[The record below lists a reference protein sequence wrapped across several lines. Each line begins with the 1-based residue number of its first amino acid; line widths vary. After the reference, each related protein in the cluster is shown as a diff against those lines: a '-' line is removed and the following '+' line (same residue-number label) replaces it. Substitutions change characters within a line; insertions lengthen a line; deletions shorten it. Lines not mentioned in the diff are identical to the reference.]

1 MSGRYVRS
9 MPSSPRQELADL
21 LRDAG
26 AGGSFSTRRTAPP
39 GDLTIDVTGLGTIL
53 LPVTAAQAKQLR
65 LLGRPARYGKGED
78 TLVDLRVR
86 DTWEVPRSR
95 VKVDKRRWANT
106 LRPILGSVRDDLGLP
121 ETSSLTAELHS
132 MLVYE
137 PGQFFAAHQDSEK
150 SDQMIG
156 TLIVVL
162 PSRSEGGEIVVEH
175 QGRSVTYTGSASSL
189 TFVAFYADTRH
200 EVLPVTRGYR
210 VALTYN
216 LILTGSSTP
225 KPASTPTQNE
235 GASALLR
242 RHFEEPSEAR
252 WRGDR
257 EALQPPDRLVFLL
270 DHQYSEHS
278 LRWTQLKGDDAI
290 RADALRHAAESA
302 DCETALA
309 LVEIQETW
317 DCAEPAPRHRR
328 RWWTDDESDDDV
340 DDDDLDDDDHELGEL
355 LETTVTITSVHE
367 KAHRFA
373 PYVPS
378 ADLAAATPTSSLA
391 PYDTE
396 YTGNMGNWGNTMDR
410 WYRRASVVVWPRTR
424 SFALTCKADPNGAAE
439 ELRAAI
445 ADRPHDPH
453 VPNDMVATL
462 LRFWPDAVRR
472 GRQRTLLPGALALA
486 AELRDANSA
495 AGLLEAFE
503 ISAVTPADAAA
514 LLIVNAEYGRRWFDD
529 RITAWMTNRVP
540 FGSEPTASREVW
552 TEALPDL
559 CRGLSKS
566 KGQRSSTDAEPAR
579 TIVALTWN
587 WLDAAIVAATAIT
600 RPSARHERMNELSRA
615 LLALLQAT
623 DIAGDP
629 TVRDQ
634 IVTTVCEREFRLV
647 PLLLHVIDAS
657 TAIPPNRRTRL
668 GLTSI
673 ATHCGEA
680 LRAELARPGRTPGDW
695 SITSFVSSDDCQD
708 CTELSAF
715 LEDTTAQQRVWPLA
729 KARRQHIHRCID
741 EAELPVSHRTT
752 HEGSPHKLVITKTTD
767 LFTREA
773 DQRTKAR
780 ASLTSVE
787 RLHRPS
793 GPTTTR
799 NR

>member
-1 MSGRYVRS
+1 
-9 MPSSPRQELADL
+9 MPSSPRQQLADL

-39 GDLTIDVTGLGTIL
+39 GDLRIDVTGLGTIL

-65 LLGRPARYGKGED
+65 LLARPARYGKGKD

-95 VKVDKRRWANT
+95 VKIDKRRWANT
-106 LRPILGSVRDDLGLP
+106 LKPILGSVRDDLGLP
-121 ETSSLTAELHS
+121 ETSLLTAELHS

-175 QGRSVTYTGSASSL
+175 QGLSVTYTGSASSL

-210 VALTYN
+210 VVLTYN
-216 LILTGSSTP
+216 LMLTGTSTP
-225 KPASTPTQNE
+225 KPTSAPTLNE
-235 GASALLR
+235 SVATLLR
-242 RHFEEPSEAR
+242 QHFEKPSEAR

-278 LRWTQLKGDDAI
+278 LRWAQLKGNDAT
-290 RADALRHAAESA
+290 RADALRRAAGSA

-328 RWWTDDESDDDV
+328 GWWTDDESDDESDG
-340 DDDDLDDDDHELGEL
+340 DLDDADHELGEL

-367 KAHRFA
+367 KAHRLA
-373 PYVPS
+373 PDVQN
-378 ADLAAATPTSSLA
+378 AELAAATPTSSSA

-410 WYRRASVVVWPRTR
+410 WYRRASVVVWPSTR
-424 SFALTCKADPNGAAE
+424 SFALTCKADPNGAVE
-439 ELRAAI
+439 ELHAAI

-472 GRQRTLLPGALALA
+472 GQQRTLLPGALALA

-495 AGLLEAFE
+495 ADLLEAFE

-514 LLIVNAEYGRRWFDD
+514 LLILNAEYGPRWFQD
-529 RITAWMTNRVP
+529 RITEWMTNRVP
-540 FGSEPTASREVW
+540 FGSNPAASREVW

-559 CRGLSKS
+559 CRGLSKG
-566 KGQRSSTDAEPAR
+566 KGQRSSTDGEPAR

-587 WLDAAIVAATAIT
+587 WLEAAIVAATAIT
-600 RPSARHERMNELSRA
+600 RPSARHERMNELSRV

-623 DIAGDP
+623 DTADDP
-629 TVRDQ
+629 TLRDQ

-657 TAIPPNRRTRL
+657 TSIPPNRRTKL
-668 GLTSI
+668 GLTRV

-680 LRAELARPGRTPGDW
+680 LRVELAQPGRALGDW
-695 SITSFVSSDDCQD
+695 SITSFVSGDDCQD
-708 CTELSAF
+708 CTELTAF

-741 EAELPVSHRTT
+741 DAELPVSHRTT
-752 HEGSPHKLVITKTTD
+752 HEGSPHKLVITKTSD

-780 ASLTSVE
+780 ASLTAVE
-787 RLHRPS
+787 RLLGPS
-793 GPTTTR
+793 RPTTTR

>member
-1 MSGRYVRS
+1 
-9 MPSSPRQELADL
+9 MPSSPRQQLADL

-65 LLGRPARYGKGED
+65 LLARPARYGKGED

-95 VKVDKRRWANT
+95 VKIDKRRWAAT
-106 LRPILGSVRDDLGLP
+106 LRPILGSVRNDLGLP

-175 QGRSVTYTGSASSL
+175 QGLSVTYTGSASSL

-216 LILTGSSTP
+216 LILTGRSTP
-225 KPASTPTQNE
+225 KPASTATMDQ
-235 GASALLR
+235 SAATLLR

-278 LRWTQLKGDDAI
+278 LRWTQLKGNDAV
-290 RADALRHAAESA
+290 RADVLRHAAGSA
-302 DCETALA
+302 ECETALA

-328 RWWTDDESDDDV
+328 GWWTDDESDDG
-340 DDDDLDDDDHELGEL
+340 DDDHELGEL

-373 PYVPS
+373 PDVQN
-378 ADLAAATPTSSLA
+378 AELAAATPTSSLA
-391 PYDTE
+391 PYETE
-396 YTGNMGNWGNTMDR
+396 YTGNMGNWGNTVDR
-410 WYRRASVVVWPRTR
+410 WYRRASIVVWPSAR
-424 SFALTCKADPNGAAE
+424 SFALKCKADPNDAVE
-439 ELRAAI
+439 ELRSVI

-453 VPNDMVATL
+453 VPNDMVVTL

-495 AGLLEAFE
+495 VGLLEAFE
-503 ISAVTPADAAA
+503 ISAVAPADAAA
-514 LLIVNAEYGRRWFDD
+514 LLILNAEYGRRWFDD
-529 RITAWMTNRVP
+529 RITAWMTNRFP
-540 FGSEPTASREVW
+540 FGSEPAASREVW

-559 CRGLSKS
+559 CRGLSNG

-579 TIVALTWN
+579 TIVTVTWS
-587 WLDAAIVAATAIT
+587 WLDAAIVAASAIT

-615 LLALLQAT
+615 LLALLQAA
-623 DIAGDP
+623 DIADDP

-634 IVTTVCEREFRLV
+634 IVTTVCDHEFRLV

-657 TAIPPNRRTRL
+657 TSIPSNRRAKL
-668 GLTSI
+668 GLISI

-680 LRAELARPGRTPGDW
+680 IRAELAQPERGPGDW
-695 SITSFVSSDDCQD
+695 SITSFASSDDCQD

-752 HEGSPHKLVITKTTD
+752 HEGSPHKLVITKTSD

-780 ASLTSVE
+780 ASLTAVE
-787 RLHRPS
+787 RLLRRS
-793 GPTTTR
+793 GSTTTR
-799 NR
+799 HR